1 MGFKKVKGK
10 KKKKVVALL
19 LSEMQIFGI
28 PTWYRQAGPGED
40 DGKVQ
45 LGDDVKWPPKN
56 SG

>member
-1 MGFKKVKGK
+1 MGFKKVKG